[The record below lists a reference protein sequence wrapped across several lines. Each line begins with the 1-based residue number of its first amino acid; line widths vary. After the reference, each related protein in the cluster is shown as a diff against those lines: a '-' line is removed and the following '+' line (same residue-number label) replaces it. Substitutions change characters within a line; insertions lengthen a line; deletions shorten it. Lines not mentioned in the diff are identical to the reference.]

1 LETSPKSYRIQLKEK
16 GNIIDTKDK
25 GWGLRNHVLRQ

>member
-1 LETSPKSYRIQLKEK
+1 MFFPEICSVLETSPKSYRIQLKEK

-25 GWGLRNHVLRQ
+25 G